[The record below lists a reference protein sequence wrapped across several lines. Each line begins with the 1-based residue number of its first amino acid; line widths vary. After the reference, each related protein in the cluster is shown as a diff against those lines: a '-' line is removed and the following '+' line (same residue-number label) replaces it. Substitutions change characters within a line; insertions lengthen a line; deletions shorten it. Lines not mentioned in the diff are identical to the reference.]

1 MKKALLTISVFCC
14 LVITGKAQEVTTPNI
29 DPNAPELK
37 FDQET
42 IDYGVIDYDGN
53 TLREYKFKNTG
64 KSPLILSNVQVQ
76 CGCTNVD
83 GWPKEPIAPGKTA
96 TFKVK
101 YDSKRPGKFDKKITV
116 TSNAKNPTVI
126 LTIKGEVKP
135 APVAPT
141 TTTTTT
147 PPTGGK

>member
-1 MKKALLTISVFCC
+1 MKKVISTLSLVFCF
-14 LVITGKAQEVTTPNI
+14 VMFSNAQEVATPNI
-29 DPNAPELK
+29 DPNAPEIK
-37 FDQET
+37 FDSEVV
-42 IDYGVIDYDGN
+42 DYGMLEYDGN
-53 TLREYKFKNTG
+53 TLREFKFKNTG
-64 KSPLILSNVQVQ
+64 KSPLILTNVQVQ

-101 YDSKRPGKFDKKITV
+101 YDSKRVGKFDKKITV
-116 TSNAKNPTVI
+116 TSNAKSSSVV

-141 TTTTTT
+141 TTN
-147 PPTGGK
+147 PAPTK

>member
-1 MKKALLTISVFCC
+1 MKKALFTMA
-14 LVITGKAQEVTTPNI
+14 ITLFLAVAGNAQELATGNI
-29 DPNAPELK
+29 DPNAPEIK
-37 FDQET
+37 FDNET
-42 IDYGVIDYDGN
+42 IDYGVLEYDGN
-53 TLREYKFKNTG
+53 TLREYKFKNVG
-64 KSPLILSNVQVQ
+64 KTPLIISNVQVQ

-116 TSNAKNPTVI
+116 TSNAKNASVV

-135 APVAPT
+135 QAVADPA
-141 TTTTTT
+141 TT
-147 PPTGGK
+147 PPASGH